1 METINI
7 TKARQNLYQLVKQT
21 NMTHQP
27 VHITG
32 KEGDA
37 VLMSEADWRSIEE
50 TLYLNAV
57 PGLVGKILAGDRE
70 PANERVNADDL
81 EW

>member
-7 TKARQNLYQLVKQT
+7 TKARQHLYQLVKQT

-70 PANERVNADDL
+70 PATERVNADDL